1 MRLRFSSLAF
11 VTLAVAGCASSSV
24 PAAAS
29 ASADPSADWIT
40 RGAAA
45 VRVSDKLEDTRN
57 CDFVGA
63 LHVLGGWDGVLEG
76 MTPTEDA
83 ALNEM
88 KRAAVQA
95 GGNFI
100 LLYPGAEPS
109 AEAYLCTE

>member
-1 MRLRFSSLAF
+1 MKLRYTIFALGS
-11 VTLAVAGCASSSV
+11 LAVAGCAQGSGS
-24 PAAAS
+24 AAAS
-29 ASADPSADWIT
+29 AAGDPTADWIT

-63 LHVLGGWDGVLEG
+63 LRVLGGWDGVLEG

-95 GGNFI
+95 GGNFV